1 MQKEKKTTRSA
12 AARGIAGKIA
22 DGFLAGMLI
31 SLGGAV
37 FLACILPDQPYAK
50 YVGALLFSMALLV
63 ICMRG
68 YALYTGK
75 IGLLYEAHKKEDIS
89 LLLLCLLGNVL
100 ATAAFGYLIGWVFP
114 NLKETALSLCN
125 GKLGQGFGFGLL
137 RAVLCGVLVYL
148 SIDIY
153 RNNDKK
159 VIGIVFCIPAFIL
172 SGYEHSIA
180 DMFYFA
186 CAGIAT
192 WQSFVYILMILIG
205 NSLGGL
211 LIPTLQL
218 IHPKKKG
225 DGVGKKAEAVP
236 CAAEKDAETEE
247 AKENKTL

>member
-1 MQKEKKTTRSA
+1 MKKLTAFRTL
-12 AARGIAGKIA
+12 AGQTA
-22 DGFLAGMLI
+22 EGFLAGLLI

-50 YVGALLFSMALLV
+50 YIGALLFSMALLV

-75 IGLLYEAHKKEDIS
+75 IGLIYEAHKKEDIS

-114 NLKETALSLCN
+114 NLKAAALGLCN
-125 GKLGQGFGFGLL
+125 GKLEQGFGFGLL

-148 SIDIY
+148 SVDIY
-153 RNNDKK
+153 RNNGKN
-159 VIGIVFCIPAFIL
+159 VLGIVFCIPAFIL

-186 CAGIAT
+186 CAGVAT

-211 LIPTLQL
+211 LIPTLRL
-218 IHPKKKG
+218 IRPKEKG
-225 DGVGKKAEAVP
+225 HGVEKKADAVP
-236 CAAEKDAETEE
+236 CTAEKTAETEE
-247 AKENKTL
+247 TKENQTL